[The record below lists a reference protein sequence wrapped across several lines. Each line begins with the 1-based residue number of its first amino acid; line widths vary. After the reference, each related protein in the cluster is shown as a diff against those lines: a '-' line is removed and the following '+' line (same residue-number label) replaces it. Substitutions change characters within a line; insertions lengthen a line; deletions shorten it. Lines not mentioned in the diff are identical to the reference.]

1 MPPYEPRK
9 TPVLV
14 NPRGFDEDTMTDG
27 FQGTV
32 PWVFDSK
39 DDDKKVHLGMMIE
52 RVIKDAF
59 RRMTLHYEKGFV
71 SGASVFIH
79 TGSDEG
85 YIIREDFDWCDPHKR
100 YRCGEE
106 HV

>member
-1 MPPYEPRK
+1 M
-9 TPVLV
+9 LV
-14 NPRGFDEDTMTDG
+14 RED
-27 FQGTV
+27 
-32 PWVFDSK
+32 
-39 DDDKKVHLGMMIE
+39 II
-52 RVIKDAF
+52 RDAF
-59 RRMTLHYEKGFV
+59 RRMTLHYEKGYV

-85 YIIREDFDWCDPHKR
+85 YIVAEHFEWCDPHKR